1 MSVPPRRRV
10 LFPVSTPLS
19 LAVVEPLVR
28 RLAADPRLSLRV
40 TSRHVGRAEV
50 RSRLG
55 PEVRTVPSWWAPYL
69 RFDAAVCPGFFFH
82 PRRRTPLVQMFHGV
96 SPKNYAARSEVERFD
111 TLFVCGEYHRRKF
124 VRAGVLAED
133 DPRGVRVGMPKTDR
147 LVAGGEAFDA
157 EVRAARGPSDRP
169 VVLYAPTRSG
179 AAGSSLESFGLEVVE
194 RLVRGPAEVVVKLH
208 DRSDRRYRRKL
219 KVDYEAEIRRRAP
232 GARVAT
238 THDVVPFLAA
248 ADVLVTDLSSV
259 AGEFMLLDRP
269 IVFLSCPEH
278 EERIRR
284 AGAERFGDDDPHDL
298 DWLRAAG
305 EVADDASA
313 AEAAVERALA
323 DPAERSALRCERAE
337 LLFYHPGRATEVA
350 ATALLGRIGLE
361 ST

>member
-1 MSVPPRRRV
+1 MSAPALRRV

-28 RLAADPRLSLRV
+28 RLAADSRLSLRV
-40 TSRHVGRAEV
+40 TSRHVGRDEV
-50 RSRLG
+50 RRRLG
-55 PEVRTVPSWWAPYL
+55 ERVRTVPAWWAPFR

-96 SPKNYAARSEVERFD
+96 SPKNYAARREVERFD

-124 VRAGVLAED
+124 VRAGILAEG

-147 LVAGGEAFDA
+147 LVAGGEGFEA
-157 EVRAARGPSDRP
+157 EVRAVRGASDRP
-169 VVLYAPTRSG
+169 LVLYAPTRSG
-179 AAGSSLESFGLEVVE
+179 SAGSSLESFGLDVVE
-194 RLVRGPAEVVVKLH
+194 RLARGPIDVVVKLH
-208 DRSDRRYRRKL
+208 DRSDRRFRRKL
-219 KVDYEAEIRRRAP
+219 AVDYAAELRRRAP
-232 GARVAT
+232 SARVAA
-238 THDVVPFLAA
+238 THDVVPLLAA

-284 AGAERFGDDDPHDL
+284 AGAERFGEDDPHDL

-305 EVADDASA
+305 EVAHDATA
-313 AEAAVERALA
+313 AEAAVGRALA
-323 DPAERSALRCERAE
+323 EPSARSALRRERAE
-337 LLFYHPGRATEVA
+337 LLFYHPGGATEVA
-350 ATALLGRIGLE
+350 ATALLERLGLAPA
-361 ST
+361 